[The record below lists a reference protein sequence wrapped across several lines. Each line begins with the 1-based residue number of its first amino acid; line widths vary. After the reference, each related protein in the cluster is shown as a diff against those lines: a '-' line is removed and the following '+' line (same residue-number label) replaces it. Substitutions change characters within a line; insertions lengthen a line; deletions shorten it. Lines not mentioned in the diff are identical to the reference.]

1 MLIFFAFNSVFNVY
15 ICIKLSIAI
24 TSRIVA
30 NGLCVVAVHIL
41 VSKLDL

>member
-24 TSRIVA
+24 TSRIVT
-30 NGLCVVAVHIL
+30 NGLCVVVVYIS
-41 VSKLDL
+41 VSKSDL